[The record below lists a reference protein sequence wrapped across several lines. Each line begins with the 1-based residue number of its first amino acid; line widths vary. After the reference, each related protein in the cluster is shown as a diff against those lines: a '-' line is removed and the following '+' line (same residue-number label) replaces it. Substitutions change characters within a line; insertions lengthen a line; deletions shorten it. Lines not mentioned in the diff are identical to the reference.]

1 MFSKL
6 TINAPQQR
14 DLKSLK
20 CPIVNFE
27 HIKSIVKL
35 TTISFYEWLW
45 TGIYQVG
52 KAIYWSCSKL
62 LI

>member
-27 HIKSIVKL
+27 HIKSIGKL
-35 TTISFYEWLW
+35 TTISFYE
-45 TGIYQVG
+45 
-52 KAIYWSCSKL
+52 
-62 LI
+62 